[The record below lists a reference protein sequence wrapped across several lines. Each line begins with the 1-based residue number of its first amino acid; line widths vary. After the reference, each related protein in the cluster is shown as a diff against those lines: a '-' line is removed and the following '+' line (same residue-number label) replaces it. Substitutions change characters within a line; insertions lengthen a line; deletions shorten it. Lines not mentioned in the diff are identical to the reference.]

1 MTSSFLTA
9 GRASGAAALVSLL
22 ALVTACSATPPTP
35 QPHPSTASP
44 SGPVTQ
50 PPASAPVSSPAP
62 TSPAAASSRPAAGGP
77 QPCATRSLGA
87 KTGISQ
93 GAAGS
98 TYVQLVF
105 TNISGTACT
114 LYGYPGVSF
123 AGGGPV
129 RQIGLAAKED
139 PATQRK
145 LVTLAPGATAS
156 ALLRIVNAQNFPA
169 ARCHL
174 VTATYLQVYPPNQTT
189 PIYISYSSSACAK
202 PIHLLTVDVVKPG
215 SGG

>member
-9 GRASGAAALVSLL
+9 GRASAAALVSLM
-22 ALVTACSATPPTP
+22 ALVTACSSTPPTP
-35 QPHPSTASP
+35 KPSP
-44 SGPVTQ
+44 SLISPSISPT
-50 PPASAPVSSPAP
+50 PSSAPASSPAP
-62 TSPAAASSRPAAGGP
+62 SSPAPASSHPAAIGP

-98 TYVQLVF
+98 TYVQIDF
-105 TNISGTACT
+105 TNISGTTCT

-123 AGGGPV
+123 AGGSPV
-129 RQIGLAAKED
+129 SQIGLAATED
-139 PATQRK
+139 QATPRQ
-145 LVTLAPGATAS
+145 LVTLAPGAVAS
-156 ALLRIVNAQNFPA
+156 ALLRIVTAQNFPP

-174 VTATYLQVYPPNQTT
+174 VTASYLQVYPPNQTT
-189 PIYISYSSSACAK
+189 PIYISYSSAACAN
-202 PIHLLTVDVVKPG
+202 PVHLLTVDVVKPG

>member
-9 GRASGAAALVSLL
+9 GRAGAAAALVSLT
-22 ALVTACSATPPTP
+22 ALVTACSSAPPAP
-35 QPHPSTASP
+35 QPSP
-44 SGPVTQ
+44 SLVSPSISATQ
-50 PPASAPVSSPAP
+50 PPSSAPASSPAP
-62 TSPAAASSRPAAGGP
+62 TSPVTATSHPAAVGP

-98 TYVQLVF
+98 TYVQIVF
-105 TNISGTACT
+105 TNISAATCT

-123 AGGGPV
+123 AGGSPV
-129 RQIGLAAKED
+129 SQIGVAATED
-139 PATQRK
+139 PATPRQ
-145 LVTLAPGATAS
+145 LVAVAPGAEAS
-156 ALLRIVNAQNFPA
+156 ALLRIVTAQNFPP

-189 PIYISYSSSACAK
+189 PIYISYSSAACAN
-202 PIHLLTVDVVKPG
+202 PVHLLTVDVVRPG

>member
-9 GRASGAAALVSLL
+9 GRASAAALVSLM
-22 ALVTACSATPPTP
+22 ALVTACSSTSPAPRPSPTLV
-35 QPHPSTASP
+35 SP
-44 SGPVTQ
+44 SISPTQ
-50 PPASAPVSSPAP
+50 APSSAPASSPAPSSPAP
-62 TSPAAASSRPAAGGP
+62 TSSHPAAIGP

-87 KTGISQ
+87 KAGSSQ

-98 TYVQLVF
+98 TYVQIVF
-105 TNISGTACT
+105 TNISGTTCT

-123 AGGGPV
+123 AGGSPV
-129 RQIGLAAKED
+129 SQIGLAATED
-139 PATQRK
+139 PATPRQ
-145 LVTLAPGATAS
+145 LVTLAPGAAAS
-156 ALLRIVNAQNFPA
+156 AQLRIVTAQNFPA

-174 VTATYLQVYPPNQTT
+174 VTSAYLLVYPPNQTT